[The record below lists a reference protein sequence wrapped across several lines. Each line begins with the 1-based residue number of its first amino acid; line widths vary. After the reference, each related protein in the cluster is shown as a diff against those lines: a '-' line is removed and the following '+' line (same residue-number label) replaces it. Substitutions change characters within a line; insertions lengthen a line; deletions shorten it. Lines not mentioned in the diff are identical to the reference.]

1 MPRKFPAR
9 EAIRVVP
16 LHHPKWRF
24 PTGKI
29 GKLGEALLAPQL
41 QRAVAAKLTYR
52 GGPLIRAAKVFTIFW
67 GESWANAAASK
78 ALAAAMNRFF
88 GDILVSPLIDQLSEY
103 NVSGQTIGYGGFIGS
118 KVITAGAP
126 TSSVTD
132 SAIQTALKN
141 WISSRAVRANNSNTL
156 YFIFLEPGIVS
167 VMGGS
172 RSCQSYC
179 GYHSN
184 VGSIY
189 YAVMPYPGCSGCL
202 GGLTALDALTATS
215 SHELCEAI
223 TDPVPGTG
231 WYDDTHGEIGDICA
245 WQFKQVG
252 GYTVQLEWSN
262 EQNKCV

>member
-1 MPRKFPAR
+1 MARYISARRKVPKKTPAH

-16 LHHPKWRF
+16 LHHPQF
-24 PTGKI
+24 
-29 GKLGEALLAPQL
+29 
-41 QRAVAAKLTYR
+41 QRVATPNLTYR
-52 GGPLIRAAKVFTIFW
+52 GGALIEGTKVFSVFW
-67 GESWANAAASK
+67 GRSWANNADTK
-78 ALAAAMNRFF
+78 DLALAMDKFF
-88 GDILVSPLIDQLSEY
+88 SEILVSPLINQLSEY
-103 NVSGQTIGYGGFIGS
+103 NVPGQAIGHGSFIGS

-126 TSSVTD
+126 ANSVTD
-132 SAIQTALKN
+132 SAIQTALKK
-141 WISSRAVRANNSNTL
+141 WISTGAAPSTNKDSI

-179 GYHSN
+179 GYHNN

-189 YAVMPYPGCSGCL
+189 YAVLPYPGCSGCL
-202 GGLTALDALTATS
+202 GGLATLDALTATS

-231 WYDDTHGEIGDICA
+231 WYDDSNGEIGDICA
-245 WQFKQVG
+245 WQFKQVA

-262 EQNKCV
+262 KQSKCV

>member
-1 MPRKFPAR
+1 MAWEKSGQRKLRKKSDAH

-16 LHHPKWRF
+16 LHHPQF
-24 PTGKI
+24 
-29 GKLGEALLAPQL
+29 
-41 QRAVAAKLTYR
+41 QRAVAANVTYR
-52 GGPLIRAAKVFTIFW
+52 GGPLIEAAKVFTIFW
-67 GESWANAAASK
+67 GKTWANDTDAK
-78 ALAAAMNRFF
+78 NLAAAMNQFF
-88 GDILVSPLIDQLSEY
+88 PDILVSSLIDQLSEY
-103 NVSGQTIGYGGFIGS
+103 NVSGKTIGHGSLIGS
-118 KVITAGAP
+118 TVITADAP
-126 TSSVTD
+126 TRSITD

-141 WISSRAVRANNSNTL
+141 WISSGTVPQNDDNTL
-156 YFIFLEPGIVS
+156 YFIFLEAGIVS

-179 GYHSN
+179 GYHNN

-189 YAVMPYPGCSGCL
+189 YAVMPYPGCSGCH
-202 GGLTALDALTATS
+202 GGLAVLDALTGTS

-231 WYDDTHGEIGDICA
+231 WYDDTQGEIGDICA

-262 EQNKCV
+262 EQNQCV